1 MAEGGLDSTAPKT
14 TGDFFGTPFDER
26 NRCIDRPLCPRS
38 AARPSPVRPSAS
50 PCRLASGLSA
60 RSLGLRSALALPSL
74 PSLCPPRVCP
84 PCDAQERRAAGRGL
98 SLRAVSRGWRRRP
111 SRVDD
116 GDNSDDNG
124 DDSDDDGDEDDDDGL
139 CTLSELG
146 NTPIVSSRS
155 AESLAL
161 CPLRPLSALI

>member
-1 MAEGGLDSTAPKT
+1 M
-14 TGDFFGTPFDER
+14 
-26 NRCIDRPLCPRS
+26 
-38 AARPSPVRPSAS
+38 
-50 PCRLASGLSA
+50 
-60 RSLGLRSALALPSL
+60 
-74 PSLCPPRVCP
+74 
-84 PCDAQERRAAGRGL
+84 
-98 SLRAVSRGWRRRP
+98 RAVSRGWRRRP